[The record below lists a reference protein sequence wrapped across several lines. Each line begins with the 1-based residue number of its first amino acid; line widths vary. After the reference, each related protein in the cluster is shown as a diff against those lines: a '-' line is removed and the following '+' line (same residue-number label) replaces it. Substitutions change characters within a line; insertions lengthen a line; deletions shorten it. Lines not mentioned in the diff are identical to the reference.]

1 MESFQTSLIFFLY
14 VIWFSFLHPSP
25 RVQVFPSLSFFRKHT
40 PPGFASS
47 TCRFWWA
54 PCCRSSTL
62 LPAVFSSSPPS
73 WSAQDASPWHHL
85 KATVPACFV
94 FFLGT
99 QNRTKKKLRLTLTV
113 LMLPGKFFWGCSQKQ
128 SPKNL
133 LFLWKLASF
142 SYDKVVDWSIYPF
155 PVVKPKNGF
164 NNVSTR
170 PPRCAGTNLCRPKS
184 CITLHLPAQGPTRF
198 QRSADSPSI
207 RFPFPQKKDVTV
219 YLQIKCVKEVD
230 PFCKKNNSLF
240 WNLSILTTHWVF
252 LGITSKVKWS
262 HVTQPNN
269 KRHLKVQGPTPAVF
283 AHFT

>member
-1 MESFQTSLIFFLY
+1 MRYMKLLDKWFGFVFRKMWLPCLTGCSHVKLVWHCFKYVGRGLSMRMESFQTSLIFFLY

-99 QNRTKKKLRLTLTV
+99 QNRTKKKT
-113 LMLPGKFFWGCSQKQ
+113 
-128 SPKNL
+128 
-133 LFLWKLASF
+133 
-142 SYDKVVDWSIYPF
+142 SIDL
-155 PVVKPKNGF
+155 NSS
-164 NNVSTR
+164 NVAR
-170 PPRCAGTNLCRPKS
+170 
-184 CITLHLPAQGPTRF
+184 
-198 QRSADSPSI
+198 
-207 RFPFPQKKDVTV
+207 
-219 YLQIKCVKEVD
+219 
-230 PFCKKNNSLF
+230 
-240 WNLSILTTHWVF
+240 
-252 LGITSKVKWS
+252 
-262 HVTQPNN
+262 
-269 KRHLKVQGPTPAVF
+269 
-283 AHFT
+283 